1 MLILGYPGPWTWYHD
16 PSNGSVSVSL
26 ALFTLNLQA
35 MSSSH
40 FSSLSPVF
48 SLRLLS
54 AGPVAIQGSLCLLAV
69 GAIQTFGSGSL
80 SPRKFCLSSSLTFF
94 LVFMLSCLCLSLCVT
109 VSSICVHDVLTL
121 ECLCSLSSFQVSV
134 LENES
139 FYHLHVSLFVSIC
152 FLLFWRFLL
161 LSRS

>member
-1 MLILGYPGPWTWYHD
+1 
-16 PSNGSVSVSL
+16 
-26 ALFTLNLQA
+26 

-94 LVFMLSCLCLSLCVT
+94 LVFMLPCLCLSLCVT

-139 FYHLHVSLFVSIC
+139 FYHLHVSLFVYFPS
-152 FLLFWRFLL
+152 FLKVSSSFPKLNVLL
-161 LSRS
+161 CVSVFSYPKRVIVTM